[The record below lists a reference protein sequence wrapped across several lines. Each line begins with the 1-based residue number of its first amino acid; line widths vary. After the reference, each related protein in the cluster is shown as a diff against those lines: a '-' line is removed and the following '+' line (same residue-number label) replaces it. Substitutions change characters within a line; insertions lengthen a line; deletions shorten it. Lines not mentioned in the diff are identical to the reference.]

1 MTALQDWLSTSPL
14 TPRVVRGLVC
24 APLRSVL
31 PGRRPQIRQELPRR
45 LRPGVE
51 RC

>member
-14 TPRVVRGLVC
+14 TPRAVRTLVC
-24 APLRSVL
+24 APLRIAF
-31 PGRRPQIRQELPRR
+31 PDRPPQPEQELRR

>member
-1 MTALQDWLSTSPL
+1 MTALQDWLSISPL
-14 TPRVVRGLVC
+14 TPRAVRTLVC
-24 APLRSVL
+24 APLRVVR
-31 PGRRPQIRQELPRR
+31 PGRRPQTGEDLPRL